1 LNPEEIHPTAGI
13 GCKNSGAAPPRAPL
27 AFPLL
32 PLQTISDSSSPRT
45 TVELGPALELHE
57 VSKRYGAQWALVR
70 LSLTLRRG
78 AALLLTGHNGSGK
91 TTLLRVLATAVRP
104 SSGTVRVLGSDA
116 GREPERV
123 RSEVGLLSHANFV
136 YEDLSGLEN
145 LEVLARLLG
154 VSVSAAPGALE
165 RVSLSPKDDR
175 PIRTYSAG
183 MRRRLALARLFLK
196 QPAVALLDEPFVEL
210 DPSGVTELETRIREL
225 HAAGTTLVL
234 ATHHIE
240 QGLQL
245 CTDRLHLEQ
254 GRPIAT

>member
-1 LNPEEIHPTAGI
+1 MP
-13 GCKNSGAAPPRAPL
+13 C
-27 AFPLL
+27 L
-32 PLQTISDSSSPRT
+32 PSQTISDSST
-45 TVELGPALELHE
+45 LLGHVELAPAFQLYE
-57 VSKRYGAQWALVR
+57 VSKRYGARWALVR
-70 LSLTLRRG
+70 LSVTVRRG

-104 SSGTVRVLGSDA
+104 SSGKVEVLGIDA
-116 GREPERV
+116 LREPEAV
-123 RSEVGLLSHANFV
+123 RAGVGLLGHANYV

-145 LEVLARLLG
+145 LVVLARLLG
-154 VSVSAAPGALE
+154 EPASAGSEALE
-165 RVSLSPKDDR
+165 RLGLSPKDDR
-175 PIRTYSAG
+175 PVRTYSAG

-210 DPSGVTELETRIREL
+210 DPAGVSELEARIREL
-225 HAAGTTLVL
+225 HAAGSTLVL

-254 GRPIAT
+254 GRSIAA

>member
-1 LNPEEIHPTAGI
+1 ME
-13 GCKNSGAAPPRAPL
+13 L
-27 AFPLL
+27 A
-32 PLQTISDSSSPRT
+32 
-45 TVELGPALELHE
+45 PALQLHE
-57 VSKRYGAQWALVR
+57 VSKRYGAQWALLR
-70 LSLTLRRG
+70 LTLKLRRG

-104 SSGTVRVLGSDA
+104 SSGKVEILGLDAAVDPEKVRTQ
-116 GREPERV
+116 
-123 RSEVGLLSHANFV
+123 VGLLSHANFV

-145 LEVLARLLG
+145 LRVLARLLG
-154 VSVSAAPGALE
+154 ASPSVAGEALE
-165 RVSLSPKDDR
+165 RLGLSQKDDR
-175 PIRTYSAG
+175 PVRTYSAG

-210 DPSGVTELETRIREL
+210 DPTGVSELEARIREL
-225 HAAGTTLVL
+225 RAAGTTLVL

-254 GRPIAT
+254 GRSIAA

>member
-1 LNPEEIHPTAGI
+1 
-13 GCKNSGAAPPRAPL
+13 
-27 AFPLL
+27 
-32 PLQTISDSSSPRT
+32 
-45 TVELGPALELHE
+45 VELAPALQLHE
-57 VSKRYGAQWALVR
+57 VSKRFGARWALVR
-70 LSLTLRRG
+70 LSLTVRRG
-78 AALLLTGHNGSGK
+78 TALLLTGHNGSGK

-104 SSGTVRVLGSDA
+104 SAGKVEVLGVDA
-116 GREPERV
+116 ARDPESV
-123 RSEVGLLSHANFV
+123 RAQVGLLGHANYV

-145 LEVLARLLG
+145 LAVLARLLG
-154 VSVSAAPGALE
+154 APASAGSEALE
-165 RVSLSPKDDR
+165 RLGLSPKDDR
-175 PIRTYSAG
+175 PVRTYSAG

-210 DPSGVTELETRIREL
+210 DPAGVSELEARIREL

-254 GRPIAT
+254 GRSIAIAA

>member
-1 LNPEEIHPTAGI
+1 
-13 GCKNSGAAPPRAPL
+13 
-27 AFPLL
+27 
-32 PLQTISDSSSPRT
+32 
-45 TVELGPALELHE
+45 VELAPALQLHE
-57 VSKRYGAQWALVR
+57 VSKRYGARWALVR
-70 LSLTLRRG
+70 LSLTVKRG

-104 SSGTVRVLGSDA
+104 SSGQVQVLGLDTVRY
-116 GREPERV
+116 PEAV
-123 RSEVGLLSHANFV
+123 RAQVGLLSHANFV

-154 VSVSAAPGALE
+154 VPVSTAPGALE

-210 DPSGVTELETRIREL
+210 DPSGVSELEARIREL
-225 HAAGTTLVL
+225 HSAGTTLVL

-254 GRPIAT
+254 GRSIAA

>member
-1 LNPEEIHPTAGI
+1 VDPA
-13 GCKNSGAAPPRAPL
+13 
-27 AFPLL
+27 
-32 PLQTISDSSSPRT
+32 
-45 TVELGPALELHE
+45 PALQLHE
-57 VSKRYGAQWALVR
+57 VSKRYGTQWALLR
-70 LSLTLRRG
+70 LSLTVRRG

-91 TTLLRVLATAVRP
+91 TTLLRVLSTVVRP
-104 SSGTVRVLGSDA
+104 SSGQVQVLGLDTA
-116 GREPERV
+116 RHPDKV
-123 RSEVGLLSHANFV
+123 RAQVGLLSHANFV

-154 VSVSAAPGALE
+154 APITVGQAALE

-210 DPSGVTELETRIREL
+210 DPAGVCELETRIREL

-254 GRPIAT
+254 GRSIAA

>member
-1 LNPEEIHPTAGI
+1 VA
-13 GCKNSGAAPPRAPL
+13 RALL
-27 AFPLL
+27 AFTDDFG
-32 PLQTISDSSSPRT
+32 QFSSPRT
-45 TVELGPALELHE
+45 VELTPALQLHE
-57 VSKRYGAQWALVR
+57 VSKRYGARWALVR
-70 LSLTLRRG
+70 LSLRVRRG

-104 SSGTVRVLGSDA
+104 SSGKVEVLGVDALRDPDTVRA
-116 GREPERV
+116 Q
-123 RSEVGLLSHANFV
+123 VGLLSHANYV

-145 LEVLARLLG
+145 LVVLARLLG
-154 VSVSAAPGALE
+154 EPVSAGPEALE
-165 RVSLSPKDDR
+165 RVGLSSKDDR
-175 PIRTYSAG
+175 PVRTYSAG

-210 DPSGVTELETRIREL
+210 DPAGVSELEARIREL

-240 QGLQL
+240 QGLEL

-254 GRPIAT
+254 GRSIAA

>member
-1 LNPEEIHPTAGI
+1 M
-13 GCKNSGAAPPRAPL
+13 
-27 AFPLL
+27 
-32 PLQTISDSSSPRT
+32 DSS
-45 TVELGPALELHE
+45 PALQLHE
-57 VSKRYGAQWALVR
+57 VSKRYGARWALVR
-70 LSLTLRRG
+70 LSLTVKRG
-78 AALLLTGHNGSGK
+78 ASVLLTGHNGSGK

-104 SSGTVRVLGSDA
+104 SSGTIHVLGVDT
-116 GREPERV
+116 RRDPEKV
-123 RSEVGLLSHANFV
+123 RSQVGLLSHANFV

-154 VSVSAAPGALE
+154 VPASTAPGALE

-196 QPAVALLDEPFVEL
+196 QPPVALLDEPFVEL
-210 DPSGVTELETRIREL
+210 DPAGVAELEARIREL
-225 HAAGTTLVL
+225 HASGTTLVL

-245 CTDRLHLEQ
+245 CTDRLHLDQ
-254 GRPIAT
+254 GHSIAA

>member
-1 LNPEEIHPTAGI
+1 MARVL
-13 GCKNSGAAPPRAPL
+13 L
-27 AFPLL
+27 AFAADFG
-32 PLQTISDSSSPRT
+32 QFTPRT
-45 TVELGPALELHE
+45 TVEFAPALKLHE

-78 AALLLTGHNGSGK
+78 ATLLLTGHNGSGK

-104 SSGTVRVLGSDA
+104 SSGTVQVLGADA
-116 GREPERV
+116 GREPDTV
-123 RSEVGLLSHANFV
+123 RSQVGLLSHAHFV

-145 LEVLARLLG
+145 MTFLARLLG
-154 VSVSAAPGALE
+154 QPSSAAAGALE
-165 RVSLSPKDDR
+165 RLGLSPADDR
-175 PIRTYSAG
+175 PVRTYSAG

-210 DPSGVTELETRIREL
+210 DPAGVAELEARVREL

-254 GRPIAT
+254 GRSIAA

>member
-1 LNPEEIHPTAGI
+1 
-13 GCKNSGAAPPRAPL
+13 
-27 AFPLL
+27 
-32 PLQTISDSSSPRT
+32 
-45 TVELGPALELHE
+45 VELAPALQLHE
-57 VSKRYGAQWALVR
+57 VSKRFGARWALVR
-70 LSLTLRRG
+70 LSLTVRRG
-78 AALLLTGHNGSGK
+78 TALLLTGHNGSGK

-104 SSGTVRVLGSDA
+104 SAGKVEVLGVDA
-116 GREPERV
+116 ARDPESV
-123 RSEVGLLSHANFV
+123 RAQVGLLGHANYV

-145 LEVLARLLG
+145 LAVLARLLG
-154 VSVSAAPGALE
+154 EPASAGSEALE
-165 RVSLSPKDDR
+165 RLGLSPKDDR
-175 PIRTYSAG
+175 PVRTYSAG

-210 DPSGVTELETRIREL
+210 DPAGVSELEARIREL

-254 GRPIAT
+254 GRSIAIAA

>member
-1 LNPEEIHPTAGI
+1 ME
-13 GCKNSGAAPPRAPL
+13 L
-27 AFPLL
+27 A
-32 PLQTISDSSSPRT
+32 
-45 TVELGPALELHE
+45 PALQLHD
-57 VSKRYGAQWALVR
+57 VSKRYGARWALVH
-70 LSLTLRRG
+70 LSLTVKRG

-91 TTLLRVLATAVRP
+91 TTLLRVLSTVVRP
-104 SSGTVRVLGSDA
+104 SSGRIEVLGTDTA
-116 GREPERV
+116 RDPDEV
-123 RSEVGLLSHANFV
+123 RAQVGLLSHANFV

-154 VSVSAAPGALE
+154 VRLSSAPAALE

-210 DPSGVTELETRIREL
+210 DPSGVSELEARIREL
-225 HAAGTTLVL
+225 RAAGTTLVL

-254 GRPIAT
+254 GRSIAA

>member
-1 LNPEEIHPTAGI
+1 
-13 GCKNSGAAPPRAPL
+13 
-27 AFPLL
+27 
-32 PLQTISDSSSPRT
+32 
-45 TVELGPALELHE
+45 VELAPAFQLHE
-57 VSKRYGAQWALVR
+57 VSKRYGARWALVR
-70 LSLTLRRG
+70 LSATVRRG

-104 SSGTVRVLGSDA
+104 SSGKVEVLGIDA
-116 GREPERV
+116 LREPDAV
-123 RSEVGLLSHANFV
+123 RAGVGLLSHANYI

-145 LEVLARLLG
+145 LVVLARLLG
-154 VSVSAAPGALE
+154 EPASVGSEALE
-165 RVSLSPKDDR
+165 RLGLSTKDDR
-175 PIRTYSAG
+175 PVRTYSAG

-210 DPSGVTELETRIREL
+210 DPAGVSELEARIREL

-254 GRPIAT
+254 GRSIAA

>member
-1 LNPEEIHPTAGI
+1 LRFRRN
-13 GCKNSGAAPPRAPL
+13 
-27 AFPLL
+27 
-32 PLQTISDSSSPRT
+32 SDSSNGPDA
-45 TVELGPALELHE
+45 VELAPALQLHE
-57 VSKRYGAQWALVR
+57 VSKRYGARWALVR
-70 LSLTLRRG
+70 LSLSVKRG

-104 SSGTVRVLGSDA
+104 SSGKVEVLGLDA
-116 GREPERV
+116 SREPEKV
-123 RSEVGLLSHANFV
+123 RAQVGLLSHANFV

-145 LEVLARLLG
+145 LVFLARLLG
-154 VSVSAAPGALE
+154 ERETSATAALE

-175 PIRTYSAG
+175 PVRTYSAG

-210 DPSGVTELETRIREL
+210 DPAGISELEARIREL
-225 HAAGTTLVL
+225 RAAGTTLVL

-245 CTDRLHLEQ
+245 CTDRLHLDQ
-254 GRPIAT
+254 GRSIAA

>member
-1 LNPEEIHPTAGI
+1 V
-13 GCKNSGAAPPRAPL
+13 
-27 AFPLL
+27 
-32 PLQTISDSSSPRT
+32 DSS
-45 TVELGPALELHE
+45 PALQLHE
-57 VSKRYGAQWALVR
+57 VSKRYGARWALVR
-70 LSLTLRRG
+70 LSLTVKRG
-78 AALLLTGHNGSGK
+78 ASVLLTGHNGSGK

-104 SSGTVRVLGSDA
+104 SSGTIHVLGVDT
-116 GREPERV
+116 RRDPEKV
-123 RSEVGLLSHANFV
+123 RSQVGLLSHANFV

-154 VSVSAAPGALE
+154 VPASTAPGALE

-196 QPAVALLDEPFVEL
+196 QPPVALLDEPFVEL
-210 DPSGVTELETRIREL
+210 DPAGVAELEARIREL
-225 HAAGTTLVL
+225 HASGTTLVL

-245 CTDRLHLEQ
+245 CTDRLHLDQ
-254 GRPIAT
+254 GHSIAA

>member
-1 LNPEEIHPTAGI
+1 ME
-13 GCKNSGAAPPRAPL
+13 L
-27 AFPLL
+27 A
-32 PLQTISDSSSPRT
+32 
-45 TVELGPALELHE
+45 PALQLHE

-70 LSLTLRRG
+70 LSLRVRRG
-78 AALLLTGHNGSGK
+78 AAVLLTGPNGSGK

-104 SSGTVRVLGSDA
+104 SSGKVEVLGLDSA
-116 GREPERV
+116 VEPEKV
-123 RSEVGLLSHANFV
+123 REQVGLLSHANFV

-145 LEVLARLLG
+145 LKVLARLLG
-154 VSVSAAPGALE
+154 EPASTASEALE
-165 RVSLSPKDDR
+165 RLGLSPGDDR
-175 PIRTYSAG
+175 PVRTYSAG

-210 DPSGVTELETRIREL
+210 DPSGVAELEARIREL
-225 HAAGTTLVL
+225 RAAGTTLVL

-254 GRPIAT
+254 GRSIAA

>member
-1 LNPEEIHPTAGI
+1 ME
-13 GCKNSGAAPPRAPL
+13 
-27 AFPLL
+27 L
-32 PLQTISDSSSPRT
+32 P
-45 TVELGPALELHE
+45 PALQLHD
-57 VSKRYGAQWALVR
+57 VSKRYGARWALVR
-70 LSLTLRRG
+70 LSLTVKRG
-78 AALLLTGHNGSGK
+78 TALLLTGHNGSGK

-104 SSGTVRVLGSDA
+104 SSGQVQVLGLDA
-116 GREPERV
+116 SRETEKV
-123 RSEVGLLSHANFV
+123 RAQVGLLSHANFV

-154 VSVSAAPGALE
+154 LPVSSAQTALE
-165 RVSLSPKDDR
+165 RVSLSARDDR

-196 QPAVALLDEPFVEL
+196 QPPVALLDEPFVEL
-210 DPSGVTELETRIREL
+210 DPSGVSELETRIREL

-240 QGLQL
+240 QGTQL

-254 GRPIAT
+254 GRSIAA

>member
-1 LNPEEIHPTAGI
+1 MEPA
-13 GCKNSGAAPPRAPL
+13 
-27 AFPLL
+27 
-32 PLQTISDSSSPRT
+32 
-45 TVELGPALELHE
+45 PALQLHE

-70 LSLTLRRG
+70 LSLTVRRG
-78 AALLLTGHNGSGK
+78 AAVLLTGHNGSGK

-104 SSGTVRVLGSDA
+104 SSGKVEVLGVDAAVDPETVR
-116 GREPERV
+116 ER
-123 RSEVGLLSHANFV
+123 VGLLSHAHFV

-145 LEVLARLLG
+145 LRVLARLLG
-154 VSVSAAPGALE
+154 APASVASGGLE
-165 RVSLSPKDDR
+165 RLGLSPNDDR
-175 PIRTYSAG
+175 PVRTYSAG

-210 DPSGVTELETRIREL
+210 DPTGVSELEARVREL
-225 HAAGTTLVL
+225 RAAGTTIVL

-254 GRPIAT
+254 GRSIAA

>member
-1 LNPEEIHPTAGI
+1 MARSL
-13 GCKNSGAAPPRAPL
+13 L
-27 AFPLL
+27 AFSAVFGQFTL
-32 PLQTISDSSSPRT
+32 SDD
-45 TVELGPALELHE
+45 VDLAPALKLHD
-57 VSKRYGAQWALVR
+57 VSKRYGARWALVH
-70 LSLTLRRG
+70 LSLSLRRG

-91 TTLLRVLATAVRP
+91 TTLLRVLSTVVRP
-104 SSGTVRVLGSDA
+104 SSGRVEVLGVDA
-116 GREPERV
+116 GAEPEKV
-123 RSEVGLLSHANFV
+123 RSQVGLLSHANFV

-154 VSVSAAPGALE
+154 MRVSAAPAALE

-210 DPSGVTELETRIREL
+210 DPAGVSELETRIREL
-225 HAAGTTLVL
+225 RAAGTTLVL

-254 GRPIAT
+254 GRSIAA

>member
-1 LNPEEIHPTAGI
+1 
-13 GCKNSGAAPPRAPL
+13 
-27 AFPLL
+27 
-32 PLQTISDSSSPRT
+32 
-45 TVELGPALELHE
+45 VEPAPALQLHE

-70 LSLTLRRG
+70 LSLTVRRG
-78 AALLLTGHNGSGK
+78 AAVLLTGHNGSGK

-104 SSGTVRVLGSDA
+104 SSGKVEVLGVDAAVDPETVR
-116 GREPERV
+116 ER
-123 RSEVGLLSHANFV
+123 VGLLSHAHFV

-145 LEVLARLLG
+145 LRVLARLLG
-154 VSVSAAPGALE
+154 APASVASGGLE
-165 RVSLSPKDDR
+165 RLGLSPNDDR
-175 PIRTYSAG
+175 PVRTYSAG

-210 DPSGVTELETRIREL
+210 DPTGVSELEARVREL
-225 HAAGTTLVL
+225 RAAGTTIVL

-254 GRPIAT
+254 GRSIAA

>member
-1 LNPEEIHPTAGI
+1 M
-13 GCKNSGAAPPRAPL
+13 
-27 AFPLL
+27 
-32 PLQTISDSSSPRT
+32 
-45 TVELGPALELHE
+45 ELGPALELHE

-78 AALLLTGHNGSGK
+78 ASLLLTGHNGSGK

-104 SSGTVRVLGSDA
+104 SSGTVRVLGTDA
-116 GREPERV
+116 GREPDRV
-123 RSEVGLLSHANFV
+123 RAQAGLLSHANFV

-154 VSVSAAPGALE
+154 ISVSAAPGALE

-210 DPSGVTELETRIREL
+210 DPAGVTELEARIREL
-225 HAAGTTLVL
+225 HAGGTTLVL
-234 ATHHIE
+234 ATHHIQ

-254 GRPIAT
+254 GRPIAA

>member
-1 LNPEEIHPTAGI
+1 ME
-13 GCKNSGAAPPRAPL
+13 
-27 AFPLL
+27 L
-32 PLQTISDSSSPRT
+32 P
-45 TVELGPALELHE
+45 PALQLSE
-57 VSKRYGAQWALVR
+57 VSKRYGARWALVR
-70 LSLTLRRG
+70 LSLTVRRG

-104 SSGTVRVLGSDA
+104 SSGKVEILGDDA
-116 GREPERV
+116 AQEPEKV
-123 RSEVGLLSHANFV
+123 RSQVGLLSHANFV
-136 YEDLSGLEN
+136 YEDLSAVEN
-145 LEVLARLLG
+145 LIVLARLLG
-154 VSVSAAPGALE
+154 EPVSAAPQALE
-165 RVSLSPKDDR
+165 RLGLSPKDDR
-175 PIRTYSAG
+175 PVRTYSAG

-210 DPSGVTELETRIREL
+210 DPAGVTELEARIREL

-254 GRPIAT
+254 GRSIAA

>member
-1 LNPEEIHPTAGI
+1 
-13 GCKNSGAAPPRAPL
+13 
-27 AFPLL
+27 
-32 PLQTISDSSSPRT
+32 
-45 TVELGPALELHE
+45 VELGPALELHE

-104 SSGTVRVLGSDA
+104 SSGTVQVLGSDA
-116 GREPERV
+116 GREPDRV
-123 RSEVGLLSHANFV
+123 RSQVGLLSHAHFV

-145 LEVLARLLG
+145 MAFLARLLG
-154 VSVSAAPGALE
+154 IPASAATAALE
-165 RVSLSPKDDR
+165 RLGLSPEDDR
-175 PIRTYSAG
+175 PVRTYSAG

-196 QPAVALLDEPFVEL
+196 QPALALLDEPFVEL
-210 DPSGVTELETRIREL
+210 DPAGVAELEARVREL
-225 HAAGTTLVL
+225 RAAGTTIVL

-254 GRPIAT
+254 GRSIAA